1 MKKVILLGSAK
12 STEAYVTELSRIK
25 NVEVIGFLDPDSK
38 QNKSLFDDFFSSWI
52 CSKKQIFSL
61 FVGK

>member
-38 QNKSLFDDFFSSWI
+38 QNKSLFDDFFHGLPSI
-52 CSKKQIFSL
+52 LVF
-61 FVGK
+61 